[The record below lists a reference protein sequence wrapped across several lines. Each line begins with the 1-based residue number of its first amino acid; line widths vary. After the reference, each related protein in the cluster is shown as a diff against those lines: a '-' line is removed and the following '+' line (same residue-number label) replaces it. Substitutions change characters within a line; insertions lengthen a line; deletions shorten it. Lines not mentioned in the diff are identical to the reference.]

1 MTFPTLHARAEA
13 KALEHRSCLTPTTAK
28 KLLDAGYPVL
38 VERSSKDPN
47 YARIFQ
53 DDEFEQAGATLV
65 DEGSWE
71 KAPTDRI
78 IIGLKELPEAESPLK
93 HTFVHFA
100 HCYKQQGGWEQVLA
114 RFPRGGGTLYDLEFL
129 QDTTGR
135 RVAAFGYH
143 AGFVGA
149 ALAIKTW
156 AWQLTHPN
164 GEPLPGV
171 ETFTDGR
178 GFYNNE
184 DELITQLREDVA
196 AGEKVAGHKPTSL
209 VLGALGRCGTGAVEL
224 LEKIGCAEIKKW
236 DLPETQNRDGP
247 YPEIIESDIF
257 VNCIYLSKP
266 IPPFVS
272 RESLKSPNRRL
283 SVVCDVSC
291 GKLTTYFR
299 HHFIYS
305 LYADTTNPH
314 NPIPIYDINTTFDKP
329 TVPVEVE
336 GDGPRLSVISID
348 HLPSALP
355 RESSEAFSA
364 ALLPSLLALKDRA
377 TAPVWQG
384 AEKLFQEK
392 VGTLPGGAPATEV

>member
-1 MTFPTLHARAEA
+1 MAFPTLHARAEA
-13 KALEHRSCLTPTTAK
+13 KNLEHRSCLTPTTAK

-38 VERSSKDPN
+38 VEKSSKDPN
-47 YARIFQ
+47 FARIFK
-53 DDEFEQAGATLV
+53 DDEFEKAGATLV

-71 KAPTDRI
+71 SAPTDRI
-78 IIGLKELPEAESPLK
+78 IIGLKELPEADTPLK

-100 HCYKQQGGWEQVLA
+100 HCYKQQGGWEQVLG

-129 QDTTGR
+129 QDSTGR

-143 AGFVGA
+143 AGFAGA
-149 ALAIKTW
+149 ALAVKTW

-164 GEPLPGV
+164 GEPLPGL

-184 DELITQLREDVA
+184 SEMIAQLKEDVA
-196 AGEKVAGHKPTSL
+196 AGAKVSGRKPTSL
-209 VLGALGRCGTGAVEL
+209 VLGALGRCGSGAVDL
-224 LEKIGCAEIKKW
+224 LEKIGCPEIKKW
-236 DLPETQNRDGP
+236 DLAETKERPGP
-247 YPEIIESDIF
+247 YPEIVQSDIF
-257 VNCIYLSKP
+257 VNCIYLSQP

-272 RESLKSPNRRL
+272 RESLKTPGRKL

-291 GKLTTYFR
+291 
-299 HHFIYS
+299 
-305 LYADTTNPH
+305 DTTNPH

-329 TVPVEVE
+329 TVAVDVE

-348 HLPSALP
+348 HLPSCLP
-355 RESSEAFSA
+355 RESSEAFSS
-364 ALLPSLLALKDRA
+364 ALLPSLITLKDRDS
-377 TAPVWQG
+377 TPVWQG

-392 VGTLPGGAPATEV
+392 VATLPGGVPNKEV

>member
-1 MTFPTLHARAEA
+1 MALPTLHARAEA
-13 KALEHRSCLTPTTAK
+13 KLYEHRSCLTPTTTK

-38 VERSSKDPN
+38 IERSSKDPN
-47 YARIFQ
+47 YSRIFK
-53 DDEFEQAGATLV
+53 DEEFEQAGAMLV

-71 KAPTDRI
+71 SAPTDLI
-78 IIGLKELPEAESPLK
+78 IIGLKELPEADTPLK

-100 HCYKQQGGWEQVLA
+100 HCYKQQGGWENVLA

-129 QDTTGR
+129 QDSTGR

-156 AWQLTHPN
+156 AWQLTHPD
-164 GEPLPGV
+164 GGLLPGI
-171 ETFTDGR
+171 ENFTDGR
-178 GFYNNE
+178 GYYNNE
-184 DELITQLREDVA
+184 TELIEQLKEDVA
-196 AGEKVAGHKPTSL
+196 AGEKVAGRRPSSL
-209 VLGALGRCGTGAVEL
+209 VLGALGRCGSGAVDL
-224 LEKIGCAEIKKW
+224 LEKVGCADVKKW
-236 DLPETQNRDGP
+236 DLAETSERPGP

-266 IPPFVS
+266 IPPFVDLQ
-272 RESLKSPNRRL
+272 SLKSPNRKL

-291 GKLTTYFR
+291 
-299 HHFIYS
+299 
-305 LYADTTNPH
+305 DTTNPH

-329 TVPVEVE
+329 TVAVPVE
-336 GDGPRLSVISID
+336 GDGPKLSVISID

-355 RESSEAFSA
+355 REASEAFSSN
-364 ALLPSLLALKDRA
+364 LLPSLLALKDRA
-377 TAPVWQG
+377 STPVWQG

-392 VGTLPGGAPATEV
+392 VATLP